1 MKKLPWQ
8 ILIMIPLY
16 IWKWQMALF
25 FESSSAFPTVL
36 PNVDYS
42 YFTFKTSDFKTI

>member
-1 MKKLPWQ
+1 
-8 ILIMIPLY
+8 MIPLY

>member
-8 ILIMIPLY
+8 ILTMIPLY
-16 IWKWQMALF
+16 IWKWQMPLY

-36 PNVDYS
+36 PNEDYS
-42 YFTFKTSDFKTI
+42 YYTFKTSGFKTF